1 MREAM
6 ASHRENPACRVCHS
20 AMDPI
25 GFSLENYD
33 AVGKWRREFA
43 NKRIDA
49 SGTMPDGREFDGP
62 AGLRELLLGQP
73 ADFVGTI
80 AEKLLIYA
88 LGRGLE
94 YYEMPA
100 VRGIVRNAARE
111 EYSWSSVIM
120 GVIESDPFQMRRIRL

>member
-1 MREAM
+1 M
-6 ASHRENPACRVCHS
+6 
-20 AMDPI
+20 
-25 GFSLENYD
+25 
-33 AVGKWRREFA
+33 
-43 NKRIDA
+43 
-49 SGTMPDGREFDGP
+49 
-62 AGLRELLLGQP
+62 LGQP

-94 YYEMPA
+94 YYDMPA